1 MFHINQMKK
10 ISGVSVRTLRY
21 YDQLGLL
28 RPVSKTEGGHR
39 QYTHVELKKL
49 QQIQF
54 LKTIGFSLKDI
65 HSMLE
70 SDDWDW
76 PTSLKEQLAF
86 VINEQKRLS
95 NIEQS
100 VRELLNGIA
109 IEGEEFRIQKI
120 MQLYSRDAKESISN
134 KKAHLHMEN
143 PTAMAKVPTMSST
156 DPDSLEWIALLG
168 QLKKQ
173 IHLGHMHTRIQNI
186 IRRMDEKK
194 SENFTGEDAFLDRL
208 WKIRMSPEQSQE
220 YSLYPVD
227 QEVLNFME
235 QAYKHFL
242 EEKKFRSVTAES

>member
-1 MFHINQMKK
+1 MYHINQMKK

-54 LKTIGFSLKDI
+54 LKTIGFTLKDI
-65 HSMLE
+65 QSMLE

-76 PTSLKEQLAF
+76 PSSLKEQLAF

-95 NIEQS
+95 KIEQS
-100 VRELLNGIA
+100 VHELLNGIA
-109 IEGEEFRIQKI
+109 IEGEEFQIQKI
-120 MQLYSRDAKESISN
+120 MQLYSRDAKESISS
-134 KKAHLHMEN
+134 KKAELHMEH

-156 DPDSLEWIALLG
+156 DPNSLEWIALLG

-194 SENFTGEDAFLDRL
+194 SENFAGEDHFLDKL
-208 WKIRMSPEQSQE
+208 WEIRMSPDQSQE
-220 YSLYPVD
+220 YRLYPID
-227 QEVLNFME
+227 QEVLEFME
-235 QAYKHFL
+235 RAYEYYL
-242 EEKKFRSVTAES
+242 EEKKLSSVKADR